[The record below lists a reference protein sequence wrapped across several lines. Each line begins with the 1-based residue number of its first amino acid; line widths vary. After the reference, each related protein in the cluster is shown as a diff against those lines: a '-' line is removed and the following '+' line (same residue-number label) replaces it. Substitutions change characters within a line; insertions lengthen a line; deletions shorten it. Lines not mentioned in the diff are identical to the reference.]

1 VEVEVTPY
9 HYQFVILFQYLAL
22 AIWHGVSKNW
32 ASAGYW
38 LSAAGITA
46 SVTWGMVK

>member
-1 VEVEVTPY
+1 MTPY
-9 HYQFVILFQYLAL
+9 HYQFVILGQYLL
-22 AIWHGVSKNW
+22 LSIWHAWNGTY

-46 SVTWGMVK
+46 SVTYGMAR

>member
-1 VEVEVTPY
+1 MTPY
-9 HYQFVILFQYLAL
+9 HYQYIILAQYLCL
-22 AIWHGVSKNW
+22 AIWHGFSRNW

-46 SVTWGMVK
+46 SVTYGMVK

>member
-1 VEVEVTPY
+1 MTPY
-9 HYQFVILFQYLAL
+9 HYQYFIGAQYLCL
-22 AIWHGVSKNW
+22 AVWHLLSKNW

-46 SVTWGMVK
+46 SVTLGMAK

>member
-1 VEVEVTPY
+1 MTPY
-9 HYQFVILFQYLAL
+9 HYQYVIFGQYVFL
-22 AIWHGVSKNW
+22 AIWHLSSRNW

-46 SVTWGMVK
+46 SVTLGMAK